1 MCERECVCV
10 CVRERERERKR
21 RKERVNWNN
30 LLVFYLSD
38 WISVFDGFSTE
49 EEEEKIFVFVISK
62 VIQCD
67 NNSFS

>member
-1 MCERECVCV
+1 
-10 CVRERERERKR
+10 
-21 RKERVNWNN
+21 
-30 LLVFYLSD
+30 VFLT
-38 WISVFDGFSTE
+38 GFSTE